1 MWRGSFAKPT
11 KRLTVANK
19 PIANLALY
27 VDVRRSAAVDAAQA
41 VAGIAAGN
49 GVALQVDPS
58 QAKTLALNGA
68 RASSDFPQSADLLV
82 SLGGDG
88 TLLRAA
94 HLAGPLG
101 IPVVGVD
108 FGQVGFLTE
117 VPRDGYKEAIATI
130 LRGGAQTEPHLAL
143 AARVVGTKHAFY
155 AVNDIH
161 IDRKHHGHIVNFGI
175 RLSGTNIATIPAD
188 GIIVCSPTGSTA
200 YFLSAGGP
208 IMSPKL
214 EAFGIAPINPHTLFS
229 RPLVVSADETV
240 SIVVPEESQGTQ
252 LFIDGQAALEL
263 APGATVEVV
272 RAAKP
277 VEFVRLG
284 RHFFIQT
291 LEEKLHWGV
300 SIKRSIDNDKP

>member
-1 MWRGSFAKPT
+1 
-11 KRLTVANK
+11 VANK
-19 PIANLALY
+19 PISNLALY
-27 VDVRRSAAVDAAQA
+27 VDVRRSSAIDAAHA
-41 VAGIAAGN
+41 VARIAESA
-49 GVALQVDPS
+49 GVALHVDPR
-58 QAKTLALNGA
+58 QTKALGLNGVQ
-68 RASSDFPQSADLLV
+68 ASSNFPDSADLLV

-108 FGQVGFLTE
+108 FGRVGFLTE
-117 VPRDGYKEAIATI
+117 VPRHGYEEAIATI
-130 LRGGAQTEPHLAL
+130 LRGGVQTERHLAL
-143 AARVVGTKHAFY
+143 DARVVGTKHTFY

-175 RLSGTNIATIPAD
+175 LLSGTNIATIPAD

-214 EAFGIAPINPHTLFS
+214 EAFGIAPISPHTLFS

-240 SIVVPEESQGTQ
+240 GIVVPEDSQGTQ
-252 LFIDGQAALEL
+252 LFVDGQPAVEL
-263 APGATVEVV
+263 APGARVEVV

-300 SIKRSIDNDKP
+300 SIKQSIDNDKP